1 VQQADVLVNVI
12 SSKTADLS
20 RAGAVSVAFL
30 DAAGDELQDVSIS
43 LPLFTV
49 INNYVWIMYHAVGY
63 DNEQV

>member
-1 VQQADVLVNVI
+1 VNVI
-12 SSKTADLS
+12 SSKTPDLS

-43 LPLFTV
+43 LPLFTI
-49 INNYVWIMYHAVGY
+49 INNHVWNTYHAVEY